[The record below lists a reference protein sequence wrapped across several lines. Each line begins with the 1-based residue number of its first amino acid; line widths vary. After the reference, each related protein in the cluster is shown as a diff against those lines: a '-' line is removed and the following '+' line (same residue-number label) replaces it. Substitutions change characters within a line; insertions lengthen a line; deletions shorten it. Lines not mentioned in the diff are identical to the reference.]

1 MSNLEQMPE
10 TLERIRQHM
19 SSLKEAMGDVWK
31 RFTNVP
37 EKNLYSVMSE
47 DIVDVSQ
54 KLNEL
59 NKQSRQLEKLDVAKE
74 KLAADG
80 PTLFNSQYSIDK
92 RAKKLKINGIDADK
106 APEEQFLI
114 EIKKQQVTNQ
124 LTKLRQQR
132 PAQLEQKGAEIGT
145 QYKSRADKIGQLS
158 NVSANAK
165 AFAQPKL
172 ELAKNFLKPGA
183 DLEAGLS
190 ELQAMLHLNN
200 GDPRTAALRQQSL
213 SMAASG
219 HTPSDVVAKQKA
231 LAESGMNASQVLAQT
246 PAALNGA
253 TPAEQMAVTVKGDN
267 LDGDITKLFASWDT
281 IRINL
286 FAGQSDALR
295 QLTQTATSWLNTLNT
310 WITDNPQMVNA
321 LLGLALGV
329 TGLISG
335 LGFLGGVIAPVLS
348 GVNMLM
354 AGAGLLGTVFSG
366 VGGIM
371 AGAFAAVGSPVIALI
386 AIIAGIAIVVAQ
398 LWEPIKAFVG
408 GVIEGFTAAMGP
420 VGDAFAPFKAALG
433 WITDLFKPIEFTQE
447 TLNGVGD
454 VGKNV
459 GAAIAG
465 LLADLNEAFSQIGAG
480 LSWVRKSIDWV
491 FGWNKDDDKKSSDS
505 DSTAPSAPLLGDSAS
520 PTGDGL
526 SLYQPAKTNTSN
538 SLTDNRAT
546 TVNLSFNATPGTD
559 KNQIMGWIKEAA
571 DQQEWNKTND
581 RLGQFG
587 YGGMYS

>member
-1 MSNLEQMPE
+1 
-10 TLERIRQHM
+10 
-19 SSLKEAMGDVWK
+19 
-31 RFTNVP
+31 
-37 EKNLYSVMSE
+37 MSE

-54 KLNEL
+54 KLNGL
-59 NKQSRQLEKLDVAKE
+59 NKQSRQLEKLNEAKE
-74 KLAADG
+74 KLAAEG
-80 PTLFNSQYSIDK
+80 PPLFNSQYSIDK
-92 RAKKLKINGIDADK
+92 KAKKLKTDGIDADK

-114 EIKKQQVTNQ
+114 EIKKQLATDQ

-132 PAQLEQKGAEIGT
+132 PAQIEQKGAEIGT
-145 QYKSRADKIGQLS
+145 RYRSHAEKISQLS
-158 NVSANAK
+158 SVSANAK

-172 ELAKNFLKPGA
+172 ELAKGLLKPGA

-190 ELQAMLHLNN
+190 EVQAMLHLNN

-219 HTPSDVVAKQKA
+219 HAPSDVVAKQKS
-231 LAESGMNASQVLAQT
+231 LAESGMNADQVLAQT
-246 PAALNGA
+246 PMALNGA
-253 TPAEQMAVTVKGDN
+253 TPAEQRAVTVKGDN
-267 LDGDITKLFASWDT
+267 LAGDITKLFASWDT

-295 QLTQTATSWLNTLNT
+295 QLTQTATGWLNTLNT
-310 WITDNPQMVNA
+310 WITDNPQMVNG
-321 LLGLALGV
+321 LLGLALGI

-366 VGGIM
+366 AGGIM
-371 AGAFAAVGSPVIALI
+371 AGACAAVGGPVIALI
-386 AIIAGIAIVVAQ
+386 AIIAGLAIVVAQ

-480 LSWVRKSIDWV
+480 LSWVRKGIDWV
-491 FGWNKDDDKKSSDS
+491 FGWNKDDDKKSSNS
-505 DSTAPSAPLLGDSAS
+505 DSAAPSPPLLGDSAS
-520 PTGDGL
+520 PTGGAL
-526 SLYQPAKTNTSN
+526 SLYQPAQTNASN

-546 TVNLSFNATPGTD
+546 TVNLSFNATPETD
-559 KNQIMGWIKEAA
+559 KNQVMGWIKEAA

>member
-1 MSNLEQMPE
+1 MSNLERMPE
-10 TLERIRQHM
+10 TLGRIRQQM
-19 SSLKEAMGDVWK
+19 SSLKQATGEVWK
-31 RFTNVP
+31 QFTTVP
-37 EKNLYSVMSE
+37 KKNLYSLMSE

-54 KLNEL
+54 KLNGL
-59 NKQSRQLEKLDVAKE
+59 NKQSRQLEKLNEAKE
-74 KLAADG
+74 KLAAEG

-92 RAKKLKINGIDADK
+92 KAKKLKTDGIDADK

-114 EIKKQQVTNQ
+114 EIKKQLATDQ

-132 PAQLEQKGAEIGT
+132 PAQIEQKGAEIGT
-145 QYKSRADKIGQLS
+145 RYRSRAEKISQLS
-158 NVSANAK
+158 SVSANAK

-172 ELAKNFLKPGA
+172 ELAKGLLKPGA

-190 ELQAMLHLNN
+190 EVQAMLHLNN

-219 HTPSDVVAKQKA
+219 HAPSDVVAKQKS
-231 LAESGMNASQVLAQT
+231 LAESGMNADQVLAQT
-246 PAALNGA
+246 PMALNGA
-253 TPAEQMAVTVKGDN
+253 TPVEQRAVTVKGDN

-286 FAGQSDALR
+286 FAGQSDELR
-295 QLTQTATSWLNTLNT
+295 QLTQTATGWLNTLNT
-310 WITDNPQMVNA
+310 WITENPQMVNG
-321 LLGLALGV
+321 LLGLALGI

-335 LGFLGGVIAPVLS
+335 LGFLGGVIAPVLT

-366 VGGIM
+366 AGGIM
-371 AGAFAAVGSPVIALI
+371 AGAFAAVGGPVIALI

-480 LSWVRKSIDWV
+480 LSWVRKGIDWV
-491 FGWNKDDDKKSSDS
+491 FGWNKDDDKKSSNS
-505 DSTAPSAPLLGDSAS
+505 DSAAPSPPLLGDSAS
-520 PTGDGL
+520 PTGGAL
-526 SLYQPAKTNTSN
+526 SLYQPAQTNASN

-546 TVNLSFNATPGTD
+546 TVNLSFNATPETD
-559 KNQIMGWIKEAA
+559 KNQVMGWIKEAA